1 MNQIT
6 RKDGVYCVIKSIKL
20 RIYPNKTQLKIINNT
35 LGACNFVKNKF
46 LEYNKNNH
54 AKGKKFTNGYNFSKI
69 INKLKKDDDITE
81 LLESIE
87 NMYEEIEIPSS
98 FNVYM
103 RFWFKH
109 IMKSI
114 KETWFDIYF
123 DAVEITYTDG
133 MQYKH
138 PISYQIHTLKA
149 FYEVIHRIHTER
161 QNDDDN

>member
-1 MNQIT
+1 MRVNGLIISNNYDIDT
-6 RKDGVYCVIKSIKL
+6 EKNLKDVVIFNSCYYDTDNKDMIELSSKVIQLFKMI
-20 RIYPNKTQLKIINNT
+20 RGFDIYVDN
-35 LGACNFVKNKF
+35 
-46 LEYNKNNH
+46 E
-54 AKGKKFTNGYNFSKI
+54 
-69 INKLKKDDDITE
+69 DITE

-133 MQYKH
+133 MKYKH

-149 FYEVIHRIHTER
+149 FYEVIHRIYTER
-161 QNDDDN
+161 QNEDDN

>member
-1 MNQIT
+1 MRVNGLIISNNYDIDT
-6 RKDGVYCVIKSIKL
+6 EKNLKDVVIFNSCYYDTDNKDMIELSSKVIQLFKMI
-20 RIYPNKTQLKIINNT
+20 RGFDIYIDN
-35 LGACNFVKNKF
+35 
-46 LEYNKNNH
+46 E
-54 AKGKKFTNGYNFSKI
+54 
-69 INKLKKDDDITE
+69 DITE

-109 IMKSI
+109 IMKTI

-161 QNDDDN
+161 QKDDDN

>member
-1 MNQIT
+1 MRVNGLIISNNYDIDT
-6 RKDGVYCVIKSIKL
+6 DRNLKDVVIFNSCYYDTDNKDMIELSSKVIQLFKMI
-20 RIYPNKTQLKIINNT
+20 RGFDIYVDN
-35 LGACNFVKNKF
+35 
-46 LEYNKNNH
+46 E
-54 AKGKKFTNGYNFSKI
+54 
-69 INKLKKDDDITE
+69 DITE

>member
-1 MNQIT
+1 MRVNGLIISNNYDIDT
-6 RKDGVYCVIKSIKL
+6 DRNLKDVVIFNSC
-20 RIYPNKTQLKIINNT
+20 YYDTDNKDMIELS
-35 LGACNFVKNKF
+35 
-46 LEYNKNNH
+46 
-54 AKGKKFTNGYNFSKI
+54 SKI
-69 INKLKKDDDITE
+69 IQLFKMIRGYDVYVDNEDITE

-98 FNVYM
+98 FNAYM
-103 RFWFKH
+103 RFWFKD

-123 DAVEITYTDG
+123 DAAEITYTDR

-149 FYEVIHRIHTER
+149 FYEVIHRIYTER
-161 QNDDDN
+161 QNEDDN

>member
-1 MNQIT
+1 MRVNGLIISNNYDIDT
-6 RKDGVYCVIKSIKL
+6 DRNLKDVVIFNSCYYDTDNKDMIELSSKVIQLFKMI
-20 RIYPNKTQLKIINNT
+20 RGFDIYVDN
-35 LGACNFVKNKF
+35 
-46 LEYNKNNH
+46 E
-54 AKGKKFTNGYNFSKI
+54 
-69 INKLKKDDDITE
+69 DITE
-81 LLESIE
+81 LLESIT

-133 MQYKH
+133 MTYKH
-138 PISYQIHTLKA
+138 PISYQIRTLKA

>member
-1 MNQIT
+1 MRVNGLIISNNYDIGVEKNLSEVIIFNSCYHDIDN
-6 RKDGVYCVIKSIKL
+6 KDMIDLS
-20 RIYPNKTQLKIINNT
+20 
-35 LGACNFVKNKF
+35 
-46 LEYNKNNH
+46 
-54 AKGKKFTNGYNFSKI
+54 SKI
-69 INKLKKDDDITE
+69 IQLFKMIRGFDVYVDNEDITE
-81 LLESIE
+81 LLESIKD
-87 NMYEEIEIPSS
+87 MYEEIEIPSS

-133 MQYKH
+133 MKYKH

-149 FYEVIHRIHTER
+149 FYEVIHTIYTER
-161 QNDDDN
+161 QKDDDN

>member
-1 MNQIT
+1 MRVNGLIISNNYDIDT
-6 RKDGVYCVIKSIKL
+6 EKNLKDVEIFNSCYYDTDNKDMIELSSKVIQLFKMI
-20 RIYPNKTQLKIINNT
+20 RGFDIYVDN
-35 LGACNFVKNKF
+35 
-46 LEYNKNNH
+46 E
-54 AKGKKFTNGYNFSKI
+54 
-69 INKLKKDDDITE
+69 DITE

-133 MQYKH
+133 MKYKH

-149 FYEVIHRIHTER
+149 FYEVIHRIYTER
-161 QNDDDN
+161 QNEDDN

>member
-1 MNQIT
+1 MRVNGLIISNNYDIDT
-6 RKDGVYCVIKSIKL
+6 DRNLKDVVIFNSCYHDTDNKDMIELSSKVIQLFKMIRGYDVYVD
-20 RIYPNKTQLKIINNT
+20 N
-35 LGACNFVKNKF
+35 
-46 LEYNKNNH
+46 E
-54 AKGKKFTNGYNFSKI
+54 
-69 INKLKKDDDITE
+69 DITE

>member
-1 MNQIT
+1 MRVN
-6 RKDGVYCVIKSIKL
+6 GL
-20 RIYPNKTQLKIINNT
+20 IINNNYDIDT
-35 LGACNFVKNKF
+35 DRNLKDVVIFNSCYYDTDNKDMIE
-46 LEYNKNNH
+46 LS
-54 AKGKKFTNGYNFSKI
+54 SKVI
-69 INKLKKDDDITE
+69 QLFKMIRGFDIYVDNEDITE

-103 RFWFKH
+103 RFWFKD

-114 KETWFDIYF
+114 KEMWFDIYF
-123 DAVEITYTDG
+123 DAVEITYTEV

-149 FYEVIHRIHTER
+149 FYEVIYTIYTER
-161 QNDDDN
+161 QKEDDN

>member
-1 MNQIT
+1 MRVNGLIISNNYDIDVEKNL
-6 RKDGVYCVIKSIKL
+6 KDVGIFNSCYYDTDNKDMIELSSKVIQLFKMIRGYDVYVD
-20 RIYPNKTQLKIINNT
+20 N
-35 LGACNFVKNKF
+35 
-46 LEYNKNNH
+46 E
-54 AKGKKFTNGYNFSKI
+54 
-69 INKLKKDDDITE
+69 DITE
-81 LLESIE
+81 LLESIT

-133 MQYKH
+133 MTYKH
-138 PISYQIHTLKA
+138 PISYQIRTLKA
-149 FYEVIHRIHTER
+149 FYEIIHTIYTER
-161 QNDDDN
+161 QKEDDN

>member
-1 MNQIT
+1 MRVNGLIISNNYDIDVEKNL
-6 RKDGVYCVIKSIKL
+6 KDVIIFNSCYHDTDNKDMIELSSKVIQLFKMI
-20 RIYPNKTQLKIINNT
+20 RGFDIYVDN
-35 LGACNFVKNKF
+35 
-46 LEYNKNNH
+46 E
-54 AKGKKFTNGYNFSKI
+54 
-69 INKLKKDDDITE
+69 DITE

-133 MQYKH
+133 MKYKH

>member
-1 MNQIT
+1 MRVNGLIISNNYDIDT
-6 RKDGVYCVIKSIKL
+6 DRNLKDVVIFNSCYYDTDNKDMIELSSKVIQLFKMI
-20 RIYPNKTQLKIINNT
+20 RGFDIYVDN
-35 LGACNFVKNKF
+35 
-46 LEYNKNNH
+46 E
-54 AKGKKFTNGYNFSKI
+54 
-69 INKLKKDDDITE
+69 DITE

-149 FYEVIHRIHTER
+149 FYEVIHTIYTER
-161 QNDDDN
+161 QKEDDN

>member
-1 MNQIT
+1 MRVNGLIISNNYDIDT
-6 RKDGVYCVIKSIKL
+6 EKNLKDVVIFNSCYYDTDNKDMIELSSKVIQLFKMI
-20 RIYPNKTQLKIINNT
+20 RGFDIYVDN
-35 LGACNFVKNKF
+35 
-46 LEYNKNNH
+46 E
-54 AKGKKFTNGYNFSKI
+54 
-69 INKLKKDDDITE
+69 DITE

-114 KETWFDIYF
+114 KEMWFDIYF

-133 MQYKH
+133 MKYKH

-161 QNDDDN
+161 QKDDDN

>member
-1 MNQIT
+1 MRVNGLIISNNYDIDT
-6 RKDGVYCVIKSIKL
+6 DRNLKDVVIFNSCYYDTDNKDMIELSSKVIQLFKMI
-20 RIYPNKTQLKIINNT
+20 RGFDIYVDN
-35 LGACNFVKNKF
+35 
-46 LEYNKNNH
+46 E
-54 AKGKKFTNGYNFSKI
+54 
-69 INKLKKDDDITE
+69 DITE

-103 RFWFKH
+103 RFWFKD

-114 KETWFDIYF
+114 KEMWFDIYF
-123 DAVEITYTDG
+123 DAVEITYTEV

-149 FYEVIHRIHTER
+149 FYEVIYTIYTER
-161 QNDDDN
+161 QKEDDN

>member
-1 MNQIT
+1 MRVNGLIISNNYDIDT
-6 RKDGVYCVIKSIKL
+6 EKNLKEVVIFNSCYYDTDNKDMIELSSKVIQLFKMIRGYDVYVD
-20 RIYPNKTQLKIINNT
+20 N
-35 LGACNFVKNKF
+35 
-46 LEYNKNNH
+46 E
-54 AKGKKFTNGYNFSKI
+54 
-69 INKLKKDDDITE
+69 DITE

>member
-1 MNQIT
+1 MRVNGLIISNNYDIDT
-6 RKDGVYCVIKSIKL
+6 EKNLKDVVIFNSCYYDTDNKDMIELSSKVIQLFKMIRGYDVYV
-20 RIYPNKTQLKIINNT
+20 NN
-35 LGACNFVKNKF
+35 
-46 LEYNKNNH
+46 E
-54 AKGKKFTNGYNFSKI
+54 
-69 INKLKKDDDITE
+69 DITE

-149 FYEVIHRIHTER
+149 FYEVIHTIYTER
-161 QNDDDN
+161 QKDDDN

>member
-1 MNQIT
+1 MI
-6 RKDGVYCVIKSIKL
+6 RGFD
-20 RIYPNKTQLKIINNT
+20 IYVDN
-35 LGACNFVKNKF
+35 
-46 LEYNKNNH
+46 E
-54 AKGKKFTNGYNFSKI
+54 
-69 INKLKKDDDITE
+69 DITE

-149 FYEVIHRIHTER
+149 FYEVIHTIYTER
-161 QNDDDN
+161 QKDDDN

>member
-1 MNQIT
+1 MRVNGLIISNNYDIDT
-6 RKDGVYCVIKSIKL
+6 DRNLKDVVIFNSCYHDTDNKDMIELSSKVIQLFKMIRGYDVYVD
-20 RIYPNKTQLKIINNT
+20 N
-35 LGACNFVKNKF
+35 
-46 LEYNKNNH
+46 E
-54 AKGKKFTNGYNFSKI
+54 
-69 INKLKKDDDITE
+69 DITE
-81 LLESIE
+81 LLESIT

-138 PISYQIHTLKA
+138 PISYQIRTLKA
-149 FYEVIHRIHTER
+149 FYEVIHTIYTE
-161 QNDDDN
+161 

>member
-1 MNQIT
+1 MRVNGLIISNNYDIDT
-6 RKDGVYCVIKSIKL
+6 DRNLKDVVIFNSCYYDTDNKDMIELSSKVIQLFKMI
-20 RIYPNKTQLKIINNT
+20 RGFDIYVDN
-35 LGACNFVKNKF
+35 
-46 LEYNKNNH
+46 E
-54 AKGKKFTNGYNFSKI
+54 
-69 INKLKKDDDITE
+69 DITE

-161 QNDDDN
+161 QKDDDN

>member
-1 MNQIT
+1 MRVNGLIISNNYDIDT
-6 RKDGVYCVIKSIKL
+6 DRNLKDVVIFNSCYHDTDNKDMIELSSKVIQLFKMIRGYDVYVD
-20 RIYPNKTQLKIINNT
+20 N
-35 LGACNFVKNKF
+35 
-46 LEYNKNNH
+46 E
-54 AKGKKFTNGYNFSKI
+54 
-69 INKLKKDDDITE
+69 DITE

-149 FYEVIHRIHTER
+149 FYEVIHIIHTER

>member
-1 MNQIT
+1 MKVNGSIISNNYSIDT
-6 RKDGVYCVIKSIKL
+6 EKNLSEVSIFNSCYYDTDNKDMIELSSKLIQLFKMIRGYDVYVD
-20 RIYPNKTQLKIINNT
+20 N
-35 LGACNFVKNKF
+35 
-46 LEYNKNNH
+46 E
-54 AKGKKFTNGYNFSKI
+54 
-69 INKLKKDDDITE
+69 DITE

-103 RFWFKH
+103 RFWFKY

-114 KETWFDIYF
+114 KEMWFDIYF

-149 FYEVIHRIHTER
+149 FYEVIHRIYTER
-161 QNDDDN
+161 QNEDDN

>member
-1 MNQIT
+1 MRVNGLIISNNYDIDT
-6 RKDGVYCVIKSIKL
+6 DRNLKDVVIFNSCYHDTDNKDMIELSSKVIQLFKMIRGYDVYVD
-20 RIYPNKTQLKIINNT
+20 N
-35 LGACNFVKNKF
+35 
-46 LEYNKNNH
+46 E
-54 AKGKKFTNGYNFSKI
+54 
-69 INKLKKDDDITE
+69 DITE

-133 MQYKH
+133 MRYKH
-138 PISYQIHTLKA
+138 PISYQIRTLKA
-149 FYEVIHRIHTER
+149 FYEVIHTIYTER
-161 QNDDDN
+161 QKEDDN

>member
-1 MNQIT
+1 MRVNGLIISNNYDIDT
-6 RKDGVYCVIKSIKL
+6 EKNLKDVEIFNSCYYDTDNKDMIELSSKVIQLFKMI
-20 RIYPNKTQLKIINNT
+20 RGFDIYVDN
-35 LGACNFVKNKF
+35 
-46 LEYNKNNH
+46 E
-54 AKGKKFTNGYNFSKI
+54 
-69 INKLKKDDDITE
+69 DITE

-149 FYEVIHRIHTER
+149 FYEVIHTIYTER
-161 QNDDDN
+161 QKDDDN

>member
-1 MNQIT
+1 MRVNGLIISNNYDIDT
-6 RKDGVYCVIKSIKL
+6 DRNLKDIVIFNSCYYDTDNKDMIELSSKVIQLFKMI
-20 RIYPNKTQLKIINNT
+20 RGFDIYVDN
-35 LGACNFVKNKF
+35 
-46 LEYNKNNH
+46 E
-54 AKGKKFTNGYNFSKI
+54 
-69 INKLKKDDDITE
+69 DITE

-161 QNDDDN
+161 QKDDDN

>member
-1 MNQIT
+1 MRVNGLIISNNYDIDT
-6 RKDGVYCVIKSIKL
+6 EKNLKDVVIFNSCYYDTDNKDMIELSSKVIQLFKMI
-20 RIYPNKTQLKIINNT
+20 RGFDIYVDN
-35 LGACNFVKNKF
+35 
-46 LEYNKNNH
+46 E
-54 AKGKKFTNGYNFSKI
+54 
-69 INKLKKDDDITE
+69 DITE

-149 FYEVIHRIHTER
+149 FYEVIHTIYTER
-161 QNDDDN
+161 RKDDDN

>member
-1 MNQIT
+1 MKVNGSIISNNYSIDT
-6 RKDGVYCVIKSIKL
+6 EKNLSEVSIFNSCYYDTDNKDMIELS
-20 RIYPNKTQLKIINNT
+20 
-35 LGACNFVKNKF
+35 
-46 LEYNKNNH
+46 
-54 AKGKKFTNGYNFSKI
+54 SKI
-69 INKLKKDDDITE
+69 IQLFKMIRGYDVYVDNEDITE

-98 FNVYM
+98 FNAYM
-103 RFWFKH
+103 RFWFKD

-149 FYEVIHRIHTER
+149 FYEVIHRIYTER
-161 QNDDDN
+161 QNEDDN

>member
-1 MNQIT
+1 MKVNGLIISNNYDIDT
-6 RKDGVYCVIKSIKL
+6 EKNLKDVVIFNSCYYDTDNKDMIELSSKVIQLFKMI
-20 RIYPNKTQLKIINNT
+20 RGFDIYVDN
-35 LGACNFVKNKF
+35 
-46 LEYNKNNH
+46 E
-54 AKGKKFTNGYNFSKI
+54 
-69 INKLKKDDDITE
+69 DITE

-149 FYEVIHRIHTER
+149 FYEVIHTIYTER
-161 QNDDDN
+161 QKDDDN

>member
-1 MNQIT
+1 MRVNGLIISNNYDIDT
-6 RKDGVYCVIKSIKL
+6 DRNLKDVVIFNSCYYDTDNKDMIELYSKVIQLFKMI
-20 RIYPNKTQLKIINNT
+20 RGFDIYVDN
-35 LGACNFVKNKF
+35 
-46 LEYNKNNH
+46 E
-54 AKGKKFTNGYNFSKI
+54 
-69 INKLKKDDDITE
+69 DITE

>member
-1 MNQIT
+1 MRVNGLIISNNYDIDT
-6 RKDGVYCVIKSIKL
+6 DRNLKDVVIFNSCYYDTDTKDMIELSSKVIQLFKMIRGYDVYVD
-20 RIYPNKTQLKIINNT
+20 N
-35 LGACNFVKNKF
+35 
-46 LEYNKNNH
+46 E
-54 AKGKKFTNGYNFSKI
+54 
-69 INKLKKDDDITE
+69 DITE

-103 RFWFKH
+103 RFWFKD

-149 FYEVIHRIHTER
+149 FYEVIHRIYTER

>member
-1 MNQIT
+1 MRVNGLIISNNYDIDT
-6 RKDGVYCVIKSIKL
+6 EKNLKDVVIFNSCYYDTDNKDMIELSSKVIQLFKMI
-20 RIYPNKTQLKIINNT
+20 RGFDIYVDN
-35 LGACNFVKNKF
+35 
-46 LEYNKNNH
+46 E
-54 AKGKKFTNGYNFSKI
+54 
-69 INKLKKDDDITE
+69 DITE

-149 FYEVIHRIHTER
+149 FYEVIHTIYTER
-161 QNDDDN
+161 QKDDDN

>member
-1 MNQIT
+1 MRVNGLIISNNYDIDT
-6 RKDGVYCVIKSIKL
+6 EKNLKDVVIFNSCYHDTDNKDMIELSSKVIQLFKMI
-20 RIYPNKTQLKIINNT
+20 RGFDIYVDN
-35 LGACNFVKNKF
+35 
-46 LEYNKNNH
+46 E
-54 AKGKKFTNGYNFSKI
+54 
-69 INKLKKDDDITE
+69 DITE

>member
-1 MNQIT
+1 MRVNGLIISNNYDIDT
-6 RKDGVYCVIKSIKL
+6 EKNLKDVLIFNSCYYDTDNKDMIELSSKVIQLFKMI
-20 RIYPNKTQLKIINNT
+20 RGFDIYVDN
-35 LGACNFVKNKF
+35 
-46 LEYNKNNH
+46 E
-54 AKGKKFTNGYNFSKI
+54 
-69 INKLKKDDDITE
+69 DITE

-149 FYEVIHRIHTER
+149 FYEVIHTIYTER
-161 QNDDDN
+161 QKDDDN

>member
-1 MNQIT
+1 MRVNGLIISNNYDIDT
-6 RKDGVYCVIKSIKL
+6 DRNLKDVVIFNSCYYDTDNKDMIELSSKVIQLFKMI
-20 RIYPNKTQLKIINNT
+20 RGFDIYVDN
-35 LGACNFVKNKF
+35 
-46 LEYNKNNH
+46 E
-54 AKGKKFTNGYNFSKI
+54 
-69 INKLKKDDDITE
+69 DITE
-81 LLESIE
+81 LLESIT

>member
-1 MNQIT
+1 MRVNGLIISNNYDIDT
-6 RKDGVYCVIKSIKL
+6 EKNLKDVVIFNSCYYDTDNKDMIELSSKVIQLFKMIRGFDVYVD
-20 RIYPNKTQLKIINNT
+20 N
-35 LGACNFVKNKF
+35 
-46 LEYNKNNH
+46 E
-54 AKGKKFTNGYNFSKI
+54 
-69 INKLKKDDDITE
+69 DITE
-81 LLESIE
+81 LLENIK

-98 FNVYM
+98 FDVYM